1 MDHGI
6 YISRILPSMSLY
18 LYPVYHHY
26 FSRSIWMN
34 LAPPITKDTESVK
47 PYTDSRHPYQTLATP
62 FRHLRVSPSL
72 NSLIQKHI
80 SIEYYHLLSIH
91 LQVSQVLSQG
101 T

>member
-1 MDHGI
+1 
-6 YISRILPSMSLY
+6 
-18 LYPVYHHY
+18 
-26 FSRSIWMN
+26 MN

-47 PYTDSRHPYQTLATP
+47 PYLTVAIHAKPWQPFFAT
-62 FRHLRVSPSL
+62 FVSPSL
-72 NSLIQKHI
+72 NSLIQENI